1 MYTWLT
7 LLIDLLVFVILF
19 LAAAIS
25 FYIYFK
31 SRAARRYFWSFAL
44 AASLLLLNSVIHL
57 LLEFGWEN
65 DYLEVALDLSLLF
78 AAVALAYGMWT
89 ADTVFVK
96 QRKMLL

>member
-7 LLIDLLVFVILF
+7 MLLDSVTLVTLF

-25 FYIYFK
+25 FFIYFRSK
-31 SRAARRYFWSFAL
+31 VARRYFWSFAL

-89 ADTVFVK
+89 ADTIFVK